1 LHLPRLHAHPAT
13 YASRLVA
20 GYEIQRDDG
29 WQCDVKR
36 FVRSWILT
44 LFTDCKMLP
53 HRMVLPFLDLFF
65 DAGWKAF
72 YQVCLAILSTLEVR
86 QLSLVCV
93 DLLART
99 YALSFDSCSR
109 H

>member
-1 LHLPRLHAHPAT
+1 LHLPRLHAHLSDRDVHPAT
-13 YASRLVA
+13 YASR
-20 GYEIQRDDG
+20 
-29 WQCDVKR
+29 QCDVKR